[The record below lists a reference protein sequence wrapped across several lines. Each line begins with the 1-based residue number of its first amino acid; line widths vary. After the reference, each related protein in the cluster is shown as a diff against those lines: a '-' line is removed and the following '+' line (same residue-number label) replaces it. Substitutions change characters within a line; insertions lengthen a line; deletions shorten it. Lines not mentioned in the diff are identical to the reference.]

1 MLSICVPLPD
11 GYSTLQEYRKALQQ
25 FDTMLAQD
33 IDNTPSL
40 QEPARLLAGAI
51 KDYEVRVENA
61 PMPLPPKPT
70 TLPAMIELKR
80 QQQHL
85 KQKELAALLEMPPGR
100 LSQILSG
107 KRRATMDLA
116 KKLYEC
122 LHISPE
128 FILKTG

>member
-1 MLSICVPLPD
+1 MLI
-11 GYSTLQEYRKALQQ
+11 TTIQEYREALQQ
-25 FDTMLAQD
+25 FDALLAQD

-40 QEPARLLAGAI
+40 QEPARLLAEAI
-51 KDYEVRVENA
+51 QDYEVRMEDA
-61 PMPLPPKPT
+61 PLPLAKPT

-85 KQKELAALLEMPPGR
+85 KQKELAALLEVPPGR

-107 KRRATMDLA
+107 KRRVTIDLA
-116 KKLYEC
+116 KKLYER

-128 FILKTG
+128 FILKTA